1 VARGYQNGQSRAGAK
16 SVKIESLL
24 VRLEGVTNITMDAR
38 AKYIETQSNPAV
50 QRRGGLVLKGR
61 VRSERQ
67 PVHLYFLIDTSG
79 SMHIEN
85 KLANVQ
91 RSINFILPFL
101 TPQDQLSLG
110 TFHTE
115 AKSHLVRKP
124 VSTDTKQA
132 IEYTIQQLAAEGN
145 TNLSAGLLMTEPI
158 FEEAQ
163 TDGIERKQG
172 LILLTD
178 GHANMG
184 AHDEPTLLRIV
195 KSMLEKAPSL
205 SITTVGY
212 GEDHNADLLSK
223 MSIEGGGSYNIV
235 KNLEDVAS
243 VFGEILGGL
252 LSVSAQMIEV
262 YLPPD
267 VECSTVYPI
276 EVLEG
281 GVKKVRI
288 GDLYSEAEQTLLFRS
303 SPEQGPIRITAVA
316 MPSLERLNI
325 HVVPELLEEGEI
337 PDETLQLAEYRQQVS
352 RILKFARSMPHLPQ
366 EIRREATDLLLLLEA
381 GSFSENLLVKMMV
394 EDLKFI
400 TTEQPSYVNPVSIL
414 TQHETYLGV
423 ARGLRSPTMAHGRV
437 RRMRGGR
444 GTGAGGPDSQGP
456 GDPDVDEEPTQE
468 QTSVFSNM
476 VQRSIT
482 NNLRTMSMQP

>member
-1 VARGYQNGQSRAGAK
+1 
-16 SVKIESLL
+16 
-24 VRLEGVTNITMDAR
+24 MDAR

-50 QRRGGLVLKGR
+50 PRRGGLVLKGR
-61 VRSERQ
+61 ARSERQ

-145 TNLSAGLLMTEPI
+145 TNLSAGLLMAAPI

-184 AHDEPTLLRIV
+184 AHDAPTLLRIV
-195 KSMLEKAPSL
+195 KSMLEKTPSL

-212 GEDHNADLLSK
+212 GEDHNAELLSK

-267 VECSTVYPI
+267 VECTTMYPI
-276 EVLEG
+276 ETLEG

-288 GDLYSEAEQTLLFRS
+288 GDLYSEAEQTLLFKS

-316 MPSLERLNI
+316 MPSLERLNLQ
-325 HVVPELLEEGEI
+325 VLPELLEEGEV

-352 RILKFARSMPHLPQ
+352 RILKFARSGISQ
-366 EIRREATDLLLLLEA
+366 EIRREANDILLLLEA
-381 GSFSENLLVKMMV
+381 SSFRENLLVKMMMD
-394 EDLKFI
+394 DLKFI
-400 TTEQPSYVNPVSIL
+400 ATEQPSFMNPVSIL

-423 ARGLRSPTMAHGRV
+423 ARGLRSPTMTHARV
-437 RRMRGGR
+437 RRARGAHH
-444 GTGAGGPDSQGP
+444 GTVTGGPDSQGA
-456 GDPDVDEEPTQE
+456 GDPDVDEEPNQE

-482 NNLRTMSMQP
+482 ENLRTMSQQPH

>member
-1 VARGYQNGQSRAGAK
+1 
-16 SVKIESLL
+16 
-24 VRLEGVTNITMDAR
+24 MDVR
-38 AKYIETQSNPAV
+38 AKYIETQSNSSVP
-50 QRRGGLVLKGR
+50 RRGGLVLKGR
-61 VRSERQ
+61 ARAERQ

-91 RSINFILPFL
+91 RSMNFILPFL

-110 TFHTE
+110 TFNTE
-115 AKSHLVRKP
+115 AKSHLVRKS

-132 IEYTIQQLAAEGN
+132 IEYTIQQLNADGN
-145 TNLSAGLLMTEPI
+145 TNLSAGLLMTAPI
-158 FEEAQ
+158 FEQQQ

-195 KSMLEKAPSL
+195 KSMLEKTPSL

-262 YLPPD
+262 YLPPEA
-267 VECSTVYPI
+267 ECTTVYPV
-276 EVLEG
+276 ETLEG
-281 GVKKVRI
+281 GIKKVRI
-288 GDLYSEAEQTLLFRS
+288 GDLYSEAEQTLLFKS
-303 SPEQGPIRITAVA
+303 SPDQGPIRITAVA
-316 MPSLERLNI
+316 MPSLERLDI
-325 HVVPELLEEGEI
+325 QVTPDLLGEGEV

-352 RILKFARSMPHLPQ
+352 RILKFARMMSHITPN
-366 EIRREATDLLLLLEA
+366 IRREASDLLLVLEA
-381 GSFSENLLVKMMV
+381 STFRENLLVKMMI

-400 TTEQPSYVNPVSIL
+400 ATEQPSYANPVSML

-423 ARGLRSPTMAHGRV
+423 ARGLRSPTMSQPRRARGGRV
-437 RRMRGGR
+437 RYA
-444 GTGAGGPDSQGP
+444 TNLSQAA
-456 GDPDVDEEPTQE
+456 DPADQEAEQEPQE
-468 QTSVFSNM
+468 QTSVFSNN

-482 NNLRTMSMQP
+482 NTLRTMSSQPQ

>member
-1 VARGYQNGQSRAGAK
+1 
-16 SVKIESLL
+16 
-24 VRLEGVTNITMDAR
+24 MDIR
-38 AKYIETQSNPAV
+38 AKYIETQSNPSV
-50 QRRGGLVLKGR
+50 PRRGGLVLKGR
-61 VRSERQ
+61 ARSERQ

-79 SMHIEN
+79 SMHIES

-91 RSINFILPFL
+91 RSMNFILPFL

-132 IEYTIQQLAAEGN
+132 IEYTIQQLNADGN
-145 TNLSAGLLMTEPI
+145 TNLSAGLLMAAPI
-158 FEEAQ
+158 FEEPQA
-163 TDGIERKQG
+163 DGIERKQG
-172 LILLTD
+172 LIVLTD

-195 KSMLEKAPSL
+195 KSMLEKTPSL

-262 YLPPD
+262 YLPPEA
-267 VECSTVYPI
+267 ECNTVYPV
-276 EVLEG
+276 ETLEG
-281 GVKKVRI
+281 GIKKVRI
-288 GDLYSEAEQTLLFRS
+288 GDLYSEAEQTLLFKS
-303 SPEQGPIRITAVA
+303 CPDQGPIRITAVA
-316 MPSLERLNI
+316 MPSLERLDI
-325 HVVPELLEEGEI
+325 RVTPDLLEEGEV
-337 PDETLQLAEYRQQVS
+337 PEETLQLAEYRQQVS
-352 RILKFARSMPHLPQ
+352 RILKFARHPPITA
-366 EIRREATDLLLLLEA
+366 EIRREANDLLLLLEA
-381 GSFSENLLVKMMV
+381 SSFRENLLVKMMI

-400 TTEQPSYVNPVSIL
+400 TTEQAAYGNPVSIL

-423 ARGLRSPTMAHGRV
+423 ARGLRSPTMSQP
-437 RRMRGGR
+437 RRARGHHAR
-444 GTGAGGPDSQGP
+444 HATDLSQAA
-456 GDPDVDEEPTQE
+456 DPEPESQE

-482 NNLRTMSMQP
+482 NTLRTMSSQPQ